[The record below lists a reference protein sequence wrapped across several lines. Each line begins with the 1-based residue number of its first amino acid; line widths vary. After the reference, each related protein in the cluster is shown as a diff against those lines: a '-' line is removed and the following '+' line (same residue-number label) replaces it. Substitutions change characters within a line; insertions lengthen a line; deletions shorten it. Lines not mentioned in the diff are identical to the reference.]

1 MSEKEE
7 GELSEEGELVEQ
19 GQPEVWRMLQL
30 PCMLQAQSQPCLA
43 AVVADENVW
52 LHATC
57 LLLL

>member
-30 PCMLQAQSQPCLA
+30 LCMLQVRSQPCL
-43 AVVADENVW
+43 
-52 LHATC
+52 
-57 LLLL
+57 

>member
-30 PCMLQAQSQPCLA
+30 PGMLQVQG
-43 AVVADENVW
+43 
-52 LHATC
+52 
-57 LLLL
+57 